1 MSPHIP
7 RISFSPVFFLLLAP
21 HSPAAALGSDVKVEY
36 YDVRGA
42 DINSVTASMMS
53 GREFAGRTYWNLSYE
68 YNARSQP
75 GGCKADSVMTKL
87 ELRMSLPRWTP
98 PAGVS
103 GDMVDRWQRFIAA
116 LQLHEE
122 GHLENAKNLER
133 SARGALLAVSAPD
146 CGALN
151 AALRARFDQ
160 VLERG
165 RAEDRDYDQ
174 RTGHGKTQGATLR

>member
-7 RISFSPVFFLLLAP
+7 RISFFPVFFLLLAP
-21 HSPAAALGSDVKVEY
+21 
-36 YDVRGA
+36 
-42 DINSVTASMMS
+42 
-53 GREFAGRTYWNLSYE
+53 
-68 YNARSQP
+68 
-75 GGCKADSVMTKL
+75 
-87 ELRMSLPRWTP
+87 LPP
-98 PAGVS
+98 
-103 GDMVDRWQRFIAA
+103 
-116 LQLHEE
+116 
-122 GHLENAKNLER
+122 
-133 SARGALLAVSAPD
+133 APD